1 MTPSHTKL
9 CSPADLASRALALPR
24 PLVLTNGVFD
34 LLHCG
39 HADCLERARALGASL
54 IVAVNSDASARRLR
68 KGDGRPFNDGAA
80 RMALLAALAST
91 DLVTGFD
98 DDDATAVLCCVRP
111 DIYVKGG
118 DYAIAATP
126 EGRAARALGA
136 RLIALPFV
144 HYTSST
150 ALIARIRATRADD
163 EG

>member
-1 MTPSHTKL
+1 MILSHTKL
-9 CSPADLASRALALPR
+9 CSPADLATRASALPR

-39 HADCLERARALGASL
+39 HTDSLERARALGASL
-54 IVAVNSDASARRLR
+54 VVAVNSDASARRLR

-118 DYAIAATP
+118 DYEIASTP

-136 RLIALPFV
+136 RLMTLPFV
-144 HYTSST
+144 HYTSSS
-150 ALIARIRATRADD
+150 ALIARIRATHADD